1 MMDIVDTVNIEGTRW
16 FGGEILGNSGN
27 TKLTR
32 ISRHDRRLGLTKQ
45 LGLLMRGLVCR
56 RR

>member
-32 ISRHDRRLGLTKQ
+32 ISRHDRRLSLTELRV
-45 LGLLMRGLVCR
+45 LGDPFYLQWGE
-56 RR
+56 